1 MADIEFR
8 PDQQV
13 PAGRYYVI
21 LRPVEEGP
29 AVPPPAIPA
38 PGNMANQAPG
48 NLINPEPVM
57 PAEVPQEPPNGTGA
71 GAGADLFGYD
81 EDGAGAV
88 PAQPPNMGPSQNVP
102 PNETNS
108 QMGGK
113 KRRNNSNTKKAKKGK
128 GTRKLSGYMKF
139 AQEVRPRLLKENP
152 ALRTDIP
159 SIGRKIGE
167 MWRNLTA
174 AEKARY

>member
-21 LRPVEEGP
+21 LRPVEE
-29 AVPPPAIPA
+29 APPAIPA
-38 PGNMANQAPG
+38 PGNI
-48 NLINPEPVM
+48 INPEPVM
-57 PAEVPQEPPNGTGA
+57 PAEVPGEDNGA
-71 GAGADLFGYD
+71 GVGRGANLSENNSEGQLVNP
-81 EDGAGAV
+81 ESA
-88 PAQPPNMGPSQNVP
+88 PNNVP
-102 PNETNS
+102 YNENNT

>member
-21 LRPVEEGP
+21 LRPIEEG
-29 AVPPPAIPA
+29 VPAIPA
-38 PGNMANQAPG
+38 PGNIVSPNVNPPG
-48 NLINPEPVM
+48 M
-57 PAEVPQEPPNGTGA
+57 PAVVPERDNDAGVGRGANLSEPAPN
-71 GAGADLFGYD
+71 
-81 EDGAGAV
+81 
-88 PAQPPNMGPSQNVP
+88 NVP
-102 PNETNS
+102 YNENNT

-113 KRRNNSNTKKAKKGK
+113 KRRNNSNTKKTKKAK

-139 AQEVRPRLLKENP
+139 AQETRPRLLKENP

-159 SIGRKIGE
+159 SIGRKLGE
-167 MWRNLTA
+167 MWRNLSA

>member
-21 LRPVEEGP
+21 LRPVQDM
-29 AVPPPAIPA
+29 A
-38 PGNMANQAPG
+38 PGN
-48 NLINPEPVM
+48 NPEAEPVAVPQVM
-57 PAEVPQEPPNGTGA
+57 PAVVPGNNPEEEVNGA
-71 GAGADLFGYD
+71 GEGMPNLF
-81 EDGAGAV
+81 EDDMMP
-88 PAQPPNMGPSQNVP
+88 PANPPPNVP
-102 PNETNS
+102 PQQNNPNNQMNG

-113 KRRNNSNTKKAKKGK
+113 KRKNNMKNMNTTKKAKKAK

>member
-8 PDQQV
+8 PDQDV

-21 LRPVEEGP
+21 LRPVDD
-29 AVPPPAIPA
+29 AAPAIVPNNIVEPQILPPEA
-38 PGNMANQAPG
+38 PGN
-48 NLINPEPVM
+48 IPEG
-57 PAEVPQEPPNGTGA
+57 PNTNENMG
-71 GAGADLFGYD
+71 
-81 EDGAGAV
+81 V
-88 PAQPPNMGPSQNVP
+88 PAIRPNQPSQNM
-102 PNETNS
+102 PNN
-108 QMGGK
+108 QMFGGK
-113 KRRNNSNTKKAKKGK
+113 KGKNTKKVKKSK

-167 MWRNLTA
+167 MWRNLSA
-174 AEKARY
+174 NEKARY

>member
-21 LRPVEEGP
+21 LRPVQEM
-29 AVPPPAIPA
+29 VPAIVPDNDAIPQDIPAYPPENIPEIEPNGEAPGDIPANPA
-38 PGNMANQAPG
+38 PGN
-48 NLINPEPVM
+48 
-57 PAEVPQEPPNGTGA
+57 
-71 GAGADLFGYD
+71 
-81 EDGAGAV
+81 
-88 PAQPPNMGPSQNVP
+88 QNRQILP
-102 PNETNS
+102 NS

-113 KRRNNSNTKKAKKGK
+113 KGRKNMNTKKAKKSK

>member
-21 LRPVEEGP
+21 LRPVQEIAP
-29 AVPPPAIPA
+29 AIVPEPVEQIMPANPPPNIPEEEPNGMGAPA
-38 PGNMANQAPG
+38 PGN
-48 NLINPEPVM
+48 LFEDDIL
-57 PAEVPQEPPNGTGA
+57 PPN
-71 GAGADLFGYD
+71 
-81 EDGAGAV
+81 
-88 PAQPPNMGPSQNVP
+88 PNFQNQQIMPNSQM
-102 PNETNS
+102 NE

-113 KRRNNSNTKKAKKGK
+113 KRKNNMKNMNTKKAKKSK

-139 AQEVRPRLLKENP
+139 AQEVRPRIIKENP

-159 SIGRKIGE
+159 GIGRKIGE

-174 AEKARY
+174 TEKARY